1 MPHFVDFL
9 KRKTTRWSPLHVSR
23 HHYLYISWNDW
34 SERNVT
40 IILSWKG
47 FYLIKNPT
55 LSHVSAICNMH
66 TLSLINEQTR
76 CPVLH
81 AVHPS
86 VAVHQQ
92 KPFLNLDHCQQSMKE
107 TRNTRIL
114 NKTQLYSDYLC
125 AKLMR
130 DDPSVHLTASA
141 LVVMLN
147 VTPNVQPHI

>member
-1 MPHFVDFL
+1 M
-9 KRKTTRWSPLHVSR
+9 
-23 HHYLYISWNDW
+23 Y
-34 SERNVT
+34 
-40 IILSWKG
+40 
-47 FYLIKNPT
+47 T
-55 LSHVSAICNMH
+55 LSV
-66 TLSLINEQTR
+66 INEQTR
-76 CPVLH
+76 CPVLR

-92 KPFLNLDHCQQSMKE
+92 KPFLNLYHCQQSVKE

-114 NKTQLYSDYLC
+114 NKAQLYSDSLC

-130 DDPSVHLTASA
+130 DDPSVQLTASA